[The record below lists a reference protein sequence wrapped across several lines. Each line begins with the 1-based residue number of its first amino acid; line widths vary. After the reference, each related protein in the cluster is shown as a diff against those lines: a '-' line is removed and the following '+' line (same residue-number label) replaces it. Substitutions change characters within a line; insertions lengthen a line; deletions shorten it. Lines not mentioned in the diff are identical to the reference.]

1 MTARTAYAV
10 KFENV
15 PELGECWIVC
25 PKAGPRRGDIISTHA
40 HKIDAEE
47 AAQAQARAD
56 EQSRVMSEF
65 NQAAEARALWAE
77 FLTEL

>member
-1 MTARTAYAV
+1 MTTRTAYSV

-15 PELGECWIVC
+15 SDLGECWIVC
-25 PKAGPRRGDIISTHA
+25 PKTGPNRGQIISTHA

-56 EQSRVMSEF
+56 EQSRVMAEF

-77 FLTEL
+77 FLAEL